1 MGRIW
6 HTEQQLLKQ
15 LTPLLNSKIN
25 LPHLRLRECWKAR
38 QQLKILWQGEPS
50 KSQDELQW
58 CKQQSFLRT
67 KSDTTKQGVIKTG
80 WNPSDYKITKSQIQR
95 QRHLCST
102 ELTFL
107 LLPLWLL
114 SRSIFSFS
122 PSFCVLFSSFWSWSP
137 LSSSFNLNGKAKQQY
152 PMIELIL
159 VYLTYSCLSKATK
172 SDEPPCNQQE
182 VTQVTSNEVPIKE
195 GKETERQPGGL
206 SKNENAHQLICE
218 FQKAPCSSFLKVCTK
233 KQEVNSVRSCFLC
246 QK

>member
-6 HTEQQLLKQ
+6 NTEQQLLKQ

-25 LPHLRLRECWKAR
+25 LPHLRLKECWKAR

-137 LSSSFNLNGKAKQQY
+137 LSSSFNASNL
-152 PMIELIL
+152 LFIL
-159 VYLTYSCLSKATK
+159 S
-172 SDEPPCNQQE
+172 PPPSPLPHG
-182 VTQVTSNEVPIKE
+182 VTSAP
-195 GKETERQPGGL
+195 PGPSL
-206 SKNENAHQLICE
+206 YY
-218 FQKAPCSSFLKVCTK
+218 SFKWNFT
-233 KQEVNSVRSCFLC
+233 R
-246 QK
+246 